1 MHPKRSAHPEGEL
14 PPTLSPQAGILK
26 AGAAGV
32 ELPLKAKHALAQVM
46 MGAAAA
52 QRFTF
57 LDSLEKGTSESGPG
71 PVLALCDLTGWAMS
85 TPLVTWLTLPQPGPA
100 EAKAEDGGNEMV
112 TREFSGS

>member
-1 MHPKRSAHPEGEL
+1 MWIRSDGP
-14 PPTLSPQAGILK
+14 PSPPTSPTLSPQAGILI

-57 LDSLEKGTSESGPG
+57 LESL
-71 PVLALCDLTGWAMS
+71 
-85 TPLVTWLTLPQPGPA
+85 
-100 EAKAEDGGNEMV
+100 AK
-112 TREFSGS
+112 RRS

>member
-1 MHPKRSAHPEGEL
+1 MCIRSDL
-14 PPTLSPQAGILK
+14 RSLWLNFPPTLSPQAGILK

-57 LDSLEKGTSESGPG
+57 LDSLSK
-71 PVLALCDLTGWAMS
+71 
-85 TPLVTWLTLPQPGPA
+85 
-100 EAKAEDGGNEMV
+100 
-112 TREFSGS
+112 TRS